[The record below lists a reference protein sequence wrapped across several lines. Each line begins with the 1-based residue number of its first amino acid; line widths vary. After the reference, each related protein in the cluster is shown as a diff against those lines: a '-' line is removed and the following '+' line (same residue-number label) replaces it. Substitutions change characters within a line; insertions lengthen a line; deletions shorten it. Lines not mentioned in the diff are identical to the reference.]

1 MNAETYHKML
11 LVRFQRRL
19 DKAKGELAD
28 AKANGLHGQA
38 KVLKDEVYDLDRG
51 LQYIEAWTPWF
62 IQEFEKQEVPNA

>member
-19 DKAKGELAD
+19 EKAKAD
-28 AKANGLHGQA
+28 YATAKAEGLHGQA

-51 LQYIEAWTPWF
+51 LQYIEAWSPWF

>member
-1 MNAETYHKML
+1 MNAEAYHKML

-19 DKAKGELAD
+19 ER
-28 AKANGLHGQA
+28 AKADYALAKSQGHHGQA

-62 IQEFEKQEVPNA
+62 IEQFEKQEVPNA